1 MVRSLQFFSSTYR
14 HSVFHPDHPRI
25 GQKDHPNT
33 SISAYLAQHSTT
45 TFLLL
50 SITYTISVV
59 IPFVNLARAARGLAG
74 KGSTPAQLLRK
85 ALGFAVLATIIS
97 LQAFVGIAFKSIVDQ
112 VGDPGLVLQALSKI
126 GLSEP
131 SPLAR
136 TGYCLGGIGWLFAT
150 ILRRSVPLSSRSNI
164 ESELRNLD
172 SRARIC

>member
-1 MVRSLQFFSSTYR
+1 MVRSLQFFSSTCR
-14 HSVFHPDHPRI
+14 HSVSHPDHPRI
-25 GQKDHPNT
+25 CQKDYPNT

-50 SITYTISVV
+50 SLAYTISVI
-59 IPFVNLARAARGLAG
+59 IPFVSLARAARSLAG

-97 LQAFVGIAFKSIVDQ
+97 LQAFVGVAFKLFVDQ
-112 VGDPGLVLQALSKI
+112 VGNPGLVLQALGKI

-131 SPLAR
+131 SKLAR

-150 ILRRSVPLSSRSNI
+150 SLRRSAPLSSRSNI
-164 ESELRNLD
+164 ESELGNPHYRV
-172 SRARIC
+172 RIC